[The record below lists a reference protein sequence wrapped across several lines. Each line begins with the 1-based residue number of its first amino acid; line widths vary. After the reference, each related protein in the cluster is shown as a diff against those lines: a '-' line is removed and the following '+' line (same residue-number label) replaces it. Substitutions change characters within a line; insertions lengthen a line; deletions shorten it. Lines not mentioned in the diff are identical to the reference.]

1 MTEAARRWTDPLIP
15 GATFGPWRLTR
26 RAQHPHYTGIT
37 IQDSEP
43 FREVAAWRTPDGESR
58 LVSVSLNGE
67 LRVIDTAS
75 GGITARFAVGEKVID
90 LCVLSGSE
98 VALVHPDGE
107 ISVWDLA
114 TGQQGRRFRARLSPV
129 TPFKSWID
137 GDRTLFAFASDT
149 EGIDIRD
156 AATGKR
162 VDSPLRGRGSGLN
175 DLATVTAPGNRQL
188 LAVAQ
193 RLGGLE
199 VWEPC
204 ARKRKQRLV
213 SSFTPPGRPTTSCL
227 TSIAAWRLGDDVRV
241 AAATGPLEEQSIL
254 VLDALTGEVVHTIT
268 AEGLISA
275 APLLVLTHPD
285 GPRLFALSGDGTCH
299 TWDATTGERLSG
311 PLVAP
316 FGHTTHAMLCPDGQI
331 ALVQQDGAA
340 ITITDGSFADPPS
353 RPVGKPVWMAPTRDL
368 NVLLGEGRK
377 VREWDLIAGKPVGPA
392 LTSKAMA
399 ICGTVLDGS
408 RMVIGYLDGA
418 VRLWDR
424 AAADP
429 AKRITSW
436 TTNPHLYGVSAIT
449 AWREGDQQRVATGG
463 QDGTIRVWDPD
474 TGRQVGPTLK
484 HDDEVRQVVTYTDSA
499 GNRRLVSSGQDC
511 AVRFWS
517 AEGHQVANHV
527 EEAGWVVD
535 LVALRSRQGKPRVA
549 GASENGELLLFDG
562 EDGTL
567 LGSWMPRDGGS
578 PISVTALP
586 DHTLVYLTDIGTLHH
601 VDPETGQ
608 ELSHT
613 EIDAYSVEALPDG
626 SLALVCR
633 DGWLM
638 LEPT

>member
-1 MTEAARRWTDPLIP
+1 M
-15 GATFGPWRLTR
+15 
-26 RAQHPHYTGIT
+26 
-37 IQDSEP
+37 
-43 FREVAAWRTPDGESR
+43 
-58 LVSVSLNGE
+58 
-67 LRVIDTAS
+67 
-75 GGITARFAVGEKVID
+75 
-90 LCVLSGSE
+90 
-98 VALVHPDGE
+98 
-107 ISVWDLA
+107 
-114 TGQQGRRFRARLSPV
+114 
-129 TPFKSWID
+129 
-137 GDRTLFAFASDT
+137 
-149 EGIDIRD
+149 
-156 AATGKR
+156 
-162 VDSPLRGRGSGLN
+162 
-175 DLATVTAPGNRQL
+175 TAPGNRQL

-484 HDDEVRQVVTYTDSA
+484 HDDEVRQVVAYTDSA